1 MLHCYRYVSAALLA
15 GILLALAMPVG
26 AQDTT
31 DRAKA
36 MLNKGQ
42 AQFKA
47 LSFKAAKATLLKVDK
62 DALSDSDKKM
72 LGEYLTKA
80 DLAIRRQAKVVE
92 TYILAEDALRNND
105 LAKAKTGFEAAA
117 TSQYLHTQTRRDA
130 RARLAE
136 VLAKMQAFEPLE
148 QTAPARPA
156 APPAETPA
164 AIAVA
169 ATSPE
174 PKPEPEPALSPEQ
187 ELEAMLETRLQKMA
201 KAGAKEPPET
211 MPQVP
216 IPLEAVAL
224 PPTEVQAQVPQRP
237 EPEPVAAI
245 QTEQT
250 QSKMLLAMLAQ
261 KHRDAEAPAGEPQ
274 EALPSVE
281 EDELTIPHHAHPI
294 AQTAPQIA
302 AVIPQPQRP
311 REEIRPQDTGI
322 LTRLQEQMRIAKQL
336 ANVEFEKAM
345 AKSQEALA
353 GTLSRETFESA
364 INMART
370 AKSILEQNK
379 RLYSSR
385 EYREKLARAEDQLTY
400 IEMRRKDWEQGI
412 VEQQRQQIEVDREQ
426 RIRRQEEQL
435 ERRIETLTSRART
448 LKSEQNHKE
457 ALELIKEIL
466 KLDAKN
472 RWAGGQL
479 DLLEQLVLLGNE
491 QRWDRLQTVEE
502 QKVLVDIRE
511 SEIPWYEILRYP
523 RDWRE
528 LSRRR
533 GAYAAGEISESPA
546 DMLVRKEL
554 ARAYPKLEV
563 DEMSL
568 DNVIDFLRDYSGLS
582 IHVKWPV
589 LQTVGIE
596 KDTTVTVHLTNV
608 TFDKALRTILDDVG
622 GVNPLG
628 YIVDGGV
635 ITISTRDDLS
645 GMAYATTR
653 TYDIRD
659 LLFRVPNFVAPTLSL
674 QQAGQ
679 GGGGGG
685 GGFGNVTTNATNEGP
700 NRQQIIDDIILLI
713 QETIDPTSW
722 RPTGEIGSVREM
734 QGQLVVTQTAENH
747 RRLMTLIN
755 QLREAK
761 AIQISVESRF
771 ITVNTGFLE
780 SIGVDM
786 DFFINLGST
795 LNPGVVIDPATGSP
809 VNMQLPGGSWMGNPA
824 NNNWSP
830 MGIFQNNSFANM
842 ITAGS
847 PFGTKS
853 VGAMLT
859 NSAFSIAGSFLDDI
873 QVNFLI
879 EATQAHH
886 ATRTLTAPRITLFN
900 GQRSNLQ
907 IARQLQYVT
916 EYEET
921 AVTVQGSSSISFET
935 EVTTQILNVGT
946 VLDLEA
952 TVSADRRYVIL
963 TLHPQVSELI
973 GFRVVEGLGFV
984 ELPEQFIQSVQ
995 TTVSIP
1001 DGGTLLIAGQKRSAE
1016 VEREIGVPLL
1026 SKIPIINR
1034 AFTNRGKM
1042 RDEETLLILIKPTII
1057 IQPEEEELRFPPGM

>member
-1 MLHCYRYVSAALLA
+1 M
-15 GILLALAMPVG
+15 
-26 AQDTT
+26 
-31 DRAKA
+31 
-36 MLNKGQ
+36 
-42 AQFKA
+42 
-47 LSFKAAKATLLKVDK
+47 
-62 DALSDSDKKM
+62 
-72 LGEYLTKA
+72 
-80 DLAIRRQAKVVE
+80 
-92 TYILAEDALRNND
+92 
-105 LAKAKTGFEAAA
+105 
-117 TSQYLHTQTRRDA
+117 
-130 RARLAE
+130 
-136 VLAKMQAFEPLE
+136 
-148 QTAPARPA
+148 
-156 APPAETPA
+156 
-164 AIAVA
+164 
-169 ATSPE
+169 
-174 PKPEPEPALSPEQ
+174 SPEQ

-216 IPLEAVAL
+216 IPLEAVAR
-224 PPTEVQAQVPQRP
+224 PPTEVQPQVPQRP
-237 EPEPVAAI
+237 ELEPVAAI
-245 QTEQT
+245 ETEQT

-261 KHRDAEAPAGEPQ
+261 KRRDAQAAAGEGE

-281 EDELTIPHHAHPI
+281 EEDELTIPQRARPI
-294 AQTAPQIA
+294 AQTAPRIT

-385 EYREKLARAEDQLTY
+385 EYREKLARVEDQLTY

-412 VEQQRQQIEVDREQ
+412 LEQQRQQIEVDREQ

-466 KLDAKN
+466 KLDSKN

-479 DLLEQLVLLGNE
+479 DLLEQLVLLGDE

-511 SEIPWYEILRYP
+511 SEIPWYELLRYP

-533 GAYAAGEISESPA
+533 GAYAAGEISESSA

-568 DNVIDFLRDYSGLS
+568 ENVIRFLREYSGLS
-582 IHVKWPV
+582 IHVKWAV

-596 KDTTVTVHLTNV
+596 KDTTVTVYLTNV
-608 TFDKALRTILDDVG
+608 TFGKALRTILDDVG

-659 LLFRVPNFVAPTLSL
+659 LLFTVPNFTAPTLSL
-674 QQAGQ
+674 GQTGQ
-679 GGGGGG
+679 GGTGGGL
-685 GGFGNVTTNATNEGP
+685 GNVTGNVANQGP
-700 NRQQIIDDIILLI
+700 DKQQIIQDIITLI
-713 QETIDPTSW
+713 EETIDPTSW
-722 RPTGEIGSVREM
+722 RPTGEIGSVRQM
-734 QGQLVVTQTAENH
+734 QGHLVVTQTAENH
-747 RRLMTLIN
+747 RKLMTLIN

-795 LNPGVVIDPATGSP
+795 LNPGVVIDPATGQP
-809 VNMQLPGGSWMGNPA
+809 VNMQLPGGSWMGSPA
-824 NNNWSP
+824 NNKWSP

-842 ITAGS
+842 INATS

-853 VGAMLT
+853 IATMLS
-859 NSAFSIAGSFLDDI
+859 NSAFSIAGTFLDDI

-907 IARQLQYVT
+907 VARELRYVT

-921 AVTVQGSSSISFET
+921 AVTVQGSSSVSFEVDVTT
-935 EVTTQILNVGT
+935 EVLNVGT

-973 GFRVVEGLGFV
+973 GFREIEGLQFV

-1016 VEREIGVPLL
+1016 VEREVGVPLL

-1034 AFTNRGKM
+1034 AFTNRGKI
-1042 RDEETLLILIKPTII
+1042 RDEETLLILIKPKII
-1057 IQPEEEELRFPPGM
+1057 IQPEEEELRFPPGA